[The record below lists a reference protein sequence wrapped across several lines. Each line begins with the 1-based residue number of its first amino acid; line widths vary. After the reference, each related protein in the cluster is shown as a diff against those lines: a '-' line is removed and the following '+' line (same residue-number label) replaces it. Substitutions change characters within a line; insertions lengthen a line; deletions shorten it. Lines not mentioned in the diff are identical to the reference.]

1 MKRQARRLE
10 EMLGL
15 TLEAVEPAR
24 RAMGARPLLLMVS
37 GLLALTLGAQQ
48 KGPLPPPP
56 PGTVAPTST
65 PSAPSKDGAG
75 VPQRSSHITNEP
87 PSIPVEKIIQKF
99 TENEDEFRREREN
112 YTYTQVF
119 LFQTID
125 DDGQPDGEYRMI
137 SDMTF
142 NSKGKRDE
150 RVVQAPVS
158 TIQRIS
164 MEQQDF
170 DDIEKV
176 WPLVLTPDELPKYDI
191 KYVGR
196 EQVDELG
203 TYVFDIAPIK
213 MEKGQRYFQGR
224 IWVEDRDM
232 QIVKTRGKGVGLM
245 KKKQDSAF
253 PIFETFRE
261 NIEGHY
267 WFPTYTRS
275 DDTLHFKSGFD
286 VHVRVAVRYSNYKRF
301 GATIKI
307 GTAKQVDPEKP
318 EKPEKP

>member
-1 MKRQARRLE
+1 MR
-10 EMLGL
+10 GL
-15 TLEAVEPAR
+15 TSEANHRDGKRHGVRFA
-24 RAMGARPLLLMVS
+24 LLIVS
-37 GLLALTLGAQQ
+37 GLLAANLSAQQ

-56 PGTVAPTST
+56 PGTVAPVNT
-65 PSAPSKDGAG
+65 PPTAAKTDSGAQDRSA
-75 VPQRSSHITNEP
+75 HITNEAP
-87 PSIPVEKIIQKF
+87 AIPVEQIVKKF
-99 TENEDEFRREREN
+99 TQNEDEFRKEREN

-125 DDGQPDGEYRMI
+125 DDGQVDGEYRI
-137 SDMTF
+137 TSDILF
-142 NSKGKRDE
+142 NPSGKRYE
-150 RVVQAPVS
+150 KVILAPAS
-158 TIQRIS
+158 TIQRIT

-176 WPLVLTPDELPKYDI
+176 WPLVLTPDELPKYDV

-203 TYVFDIAPIK
+203 TYVFDVAPLK

-232 QIVKTRGKGVGLM
+232 QIVKTRGKGTGLM

-275 DDTLHFKSGFD
+275 DDTLHFKTGPD
-286 VHVRVAVRYSNYKRF
+286 VRVRVAVRYENYKRF
-301 GATIKI
+301 GSTIKI
-307 GTAKQVDPEKP
+307 SKPTQVDPEKP
-318 EKPEKP
+318 